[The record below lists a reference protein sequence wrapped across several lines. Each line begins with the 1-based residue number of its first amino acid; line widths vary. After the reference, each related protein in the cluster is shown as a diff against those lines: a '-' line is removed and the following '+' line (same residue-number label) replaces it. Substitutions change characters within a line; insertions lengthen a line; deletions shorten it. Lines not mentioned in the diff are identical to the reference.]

1 MLTRSLLAILASAL
15 AAVAGLVS
23 QLDGDIDLVPF
34 FVGLTVLGATG
45 AFVVRAPYPERR
57 RIFGVM
63 IATAWIAAALTI
75 GGLLVWEQALCG
87 CSRPEPIAE
96 ATYLGL
102 TATAYH
108 LAGVFLGGALMTVA
122 AFSRALSR

>member
-1 MLTRSLLAILASAL
+1 MLSRSLLAVLASTL
-15 AAVAGLVS
+15 AAVAGLVA
-23 QLDGDIDLVPF
+23 QLDGDTDIVPF

-57 RIFGVM
+57 RIFGVA
-63 IATAWIAAALTI
+63 IATGWIAAAAII
-75 GGLLVWEQALCG
+75 GGLLLWEQALCA
-87 CSRPEPIAE
+87 CSMPLPVEE

-122 AFSRALSR
+122 AFSRTLLR

>member
-1 MLTRSLLAILASAL
+1 MLSRSLLAIAAAVL

-23 QLDGDIDLVPF
+23 QLDGDGGFVPF

-63 IATAWIAAALTI
+63 IATAWIAAAII
-75 GGLLVWEQALCG
+75 GGLLLWEQAVCG

-96 ATYLGL
+96 ANYLGL
-102 TATAYH
+102 TATIYH
-108 LAGVFLGGALMTVA
+108 AAGVYLGGALLAVA